1 MQRIRL
7 HHVELETAPDSD
19 PPIEAIRRAVGVD
32 DVTVSGRIIKCT
44 VNGPFEPLL
53 DALKGSTVIRLIS
66 REPTLEELFLE
77 YYGEAST
84 AITTTP

>member
-1 MQRIRL
+1 M
-7 HHVELETAPDSD
+7 
-19 PPIEAIRRAVGVD
+19 
-32 DVTVSGRIIKCT
+32 VSGRIMKCT

-53 DALKGSTVIRLIS
+53 DALRGATVVRLIS

-84 AITTTP
+84 PIATTR